1 MSLQS
6 GSHSSATLWLL
17 LLYWK
22 LPEKP
27 ISTCIYVKSSPL
39 VWTSLHSGLG
49 FAMLPLLVYFLLP
62 FLPSSLAPFFLL
74 FFLPHPEAGVPR
86 KGVLSSP
93 FFPQYILHTITAQKT
108 TCLNEMTD
116 FESQKV
122 WIQTWVTQCRYLGL
136 TRHLLN
142 VNNTTY
148 VAVECLKFF
157 LELNIIVPIKWL
169 DMV

>member
-1 MSLQS
+1 MWLQS
-6 GSHSSATLWLL
+6 GSHSSATIWLL

-27 ISTCIYVKSSPL
+27 ISTCIFVKTSPL

-49 FAMLPLLVYFLLP
+49 FAMMPLLVYFLLP
-62 FLPSSLAPFFLL
+62 FLLSSLLSSSFSFFPTLKLVYPAKVSYQL
-74 FFLPHPEAGVPR
+74 FF
-86 KGVLSSP
+86 S
-93 FFPQYILHTITAQKT
+93 QYILHTITAQKT

-122 WIQTWVTQCRYLGL
+122 WIQTLVTQCRHLGL
-136 TRHLLN
+136 TQHLLN

-157 LELNIIVPIKWL
+157 LN
-169 DMV
+169 

>member
-1 MSLQS
+1 MWLQS
-6 GSHSSATLWLL
+6 GSHSSATIWLL

-27 ISTCIYVKSSPL
+27 ISTCTYVKSSPL

-49 FAMLPLLVYFLLP
+49 FAMMPLLVYFLLP
-62 FLPSSLAPFFLL
+62 FLLSSLLSSSFSFFPTLKLVYPTKVSYHL
-74 FFLPHPEAGVPR
+74 FF
-86 KGVLSSP
+86 S
-93 FFPQYILHTITAQKT
+93 QYILHTITAQKT

-122 WIQTWVTQCRYLGL
+122 WIQTSVIQCRYLGL

-142 VNNTTY
+142 VNNTTS

-157 LELNIIVPIKWL
+157 LN
-169 DMV
+169 